1 MKKCL
6 LYFLLLLCLGLN
18 AQKKIYNKILADHIG
33 LIQIDATNCYV
44 VEVHTSLGNEISVE
58 AEIEGEYS
66 QDLGLE
72 VATNGNTLI
81 IETGFTP
88 SFENPNDKLSAH
100 KVISILLRLN
110 MPVHKKLEI
119 FGTNSRVVI
128 DGVYKELNVSLSDG
142 TCLLNNV
149 DADATVKSQS
159 GNIKV
164 VSESAQINAT
174 SKYGKVSFNSI
185 PYGTSTYKLETV
197 TGNID
202 LSKTE

>member
-1 MKKCL
+1 M
-6 LYFLLLLCLGLN
+6 GLN
-18 AQKKIYNKILADHIG
+18 AQKKIYNKILAEHIG
-33 LIQIDATNCYV
+33 LIQVDATNCFI
-44 VEVHTSLGNEISVE
+44 VEVHTIEGGEISVE

-72 VATNGNTLI
+72 IVTNGNTLV

-110 MPVHKKLEI
+110 MPLHKKLEI

-128 DGVYKELNVSLSDG
+128 DGVYKELHVSLSDG

-164 VSESAQINAT
+164 VSTAAQINAI
-174 SKYGKVSFNSI
+174 SKYGTVSFNSI

>member
-1 MKKCL
+1 M
-6 LYFLLLLCLGLN
+6 GLN
-18 AQKKIYNKILADHIG
+18 AQKKIYNKILAEHIG
-33 LIQIDATNCYV
+33 LIQVDATNCFI
-44 VEVHTSLGNEISVE
+44 VEVHTIEGGEISVE

-72 VATNGNTLI
+72 IVTNGNTLV

-110 MPVHKKLEI
+110 MPLNKKLEI
-119 FGTNSRVVI
+119 FGTNSRVVV
-128 DGVYKELNVSLSDG
+128 DGVYKELHVSLSDG

-164 VSESAQINAT
+164 VSTAAQINAI
-174 SKYGKVSFNSI
+174 SKYGTVSFNSI